1 MGMKGT
7 MEHKYRF
14 KSRVPSNIGPCEY
27 CLSVFNRHVLM
38 SSPIQCDTP
47 TELPQ
52 NSTAPF
58 HTPIMTGM
66 VACPTR
72 IPRMCTPMRW
82 RKMRTTGTKTI
93 IAGLQEVAIEL
104 FDESSLSS
112 NLDALEDP
120 TG

>member
-1 MGMKGT
+1 
-7 MEHKYRF
+7 
-14 KSRVPSNIGPCEY
+14 
-27 CLSVFNRHVLM
+27 
-38 SSPIQCDTP
+38 
-47 TELPQ
+47 
-52 NSTAPF
+52 
-58 HTPIMTGM
+58 
-66 VACPTR
+66 
-72 IPRMCTPMRW
+72 MCTPMRW